1 MAYVFI
7 KEKSSARWQRSVS
20 SAAGRNKSYTT
31 RLLLGEEKNVSH

>member
-20 SAAGRNKSYTT
+20 SAAGRNKS
-31 RLLLGEEKNVSH
+31 